1 MARLLQAL
9 QNIRL
14 PLVSFLKHQPLNMT
28 GLSDIESIFACSAP
42 ATKDNFREI
51 QVKVHVRQTD
61 KDSWLY
67 LGRGVVTQEL
77 YGQSSRV
84 GEFKT
89 PALLGNVLISFFSV
103 VVRHLGNGKPIT
115 TFSEVSLHPCAYRCR
130 ELSSSKY

>member
-9 QNIRL
+9 QNVRL
-14 PLVSFLKHQPLNMT
+14 PLVSCLRHHHLKMT
-28 GLSDIESIFACSAP
+28 GFSNIESVFVCSAP

-51 QVKVHVRQTD
+51 QVKVHVRQAD

-84 GEFKT
+84 GEFRT
-89 PALLGNVLISFFSV
+89 LGLLIIILISPFSV
-103 VVRHLGNGKPIT
+103 VVRHLGNGKPIA
-115 TFSEVSLHPCAYRCR
+115 TFSEASLNFVPLPAER
-130 ELSSSKY
+130 